1 MEVYFSKKAN
11 NRYLEIC
18 DLIEAKWGT
27 IISNKFSNKLLSF
40 SNTLSEFPLIG
51 TIENPDNSIRG
62 FQLTKQTKVF
72 YKIYKNKILIV
83 NLFDVR
89 QNPKNIKK

>member
-1 MEVYFSKKAN
+1 MEVYLSKKAN
-11 NRYLEIC
+11 ERYLEIC
-18 DLIEAKWGT
+18 DFIEAKWGIT
-27 IISNKFSNKLLSF
+27 IVNKFSNKLLSF

-51 TIENPDNSIRG
+51 TVENPENSIRG

-72 YKIYKNKILIV
+72 YKIYKNKIMIV

-89 QNPKNIKK
+89 QNPKNTKL